1 MRLSFSCLFLSPLP
15 FFFFYKYIVKL
26 PIIQNDWTQTVR
38 SNTLESC
45 DPCSPILSLVFFA
58 ALLRALKKKKRHSS
72 SPSLLSSSFLCR
84 SINDVRLVYFT
95 CIRYALSF
103 SFYFFFLP

>member
-1 MRLSFSCLFLSPLP
+1 MCTVEMRAANAVIFLLLVSFSAS

-58 ALLRALKKKKRHSS
+58 ALLRALKKKKKA
-72 SPSLLSSSFLCR
+72 F
-84 SINDVRLVYFT
+84 IIAFVA
-95 CIRYALSF
+95 I
-103 SFYFFFLP
+103 

>member
-15 FFFFYKYIVKL
+15 FFFYKYIVKL

-58 ALLRALKKKKRHSS
+58 ALLRALKKKKGIHH
-72 SPSLLSSSFLCR
+72 
-84 SINDVRLVYFT
+84 RLRCYLAV
-95 CIRYALSF
+95 
-103 SFYFFFLP
+103 FFADR